1 MGVTLQGVTYEYEVA
16 GSGEPLLLLH
26 GFTGSMETWRSFIPS
41 WSERFQVI
49 VVDLVGH
56 GKTESPKE
64 MTYYNIQNVA
74 LQMTTLLDHLHIE
87 KAHILGYSMGGRLA
101 ITMACLYPNRVKS
114 LLLEN
119 CTAGLEKESDRKER
133 CARDEQLA
141 DRIELEGI
149 EAFVNRWEN
158 IPLFATQKKLPQDVK
173 EAVRKERLTNNSRG
187 LANSLRGMGTGAQP
201 SWWNQ
206 LEGLK
211 MPVLL
216 MNGEHDQKFF
226 QVLTNMKE
234 RIPHAK
240 FVKIDGAG
248 HAIHVEQPQKFG
260 TIVEGF
266 LKTIQ

>member
-1 MGVTLQGVTYEYEVA
+1 MKVTLEGVKYEYEVV

-26 GFTGSMETWRSFIPS
+26 GFTGSMETWRPFISS
-41 WSERFQVI
+41 WSKQFQVI
-49 VVDLVGH
+49 TVDLVGH
-56 GKTESPKE
+56 GKTESPE
-64 MTYYNIQNVA
+64 ELTYYDIQNVA
-74 LQMTTLLDHLHIE
+74 LQMTKLLDRLHIK

-101 ITMACLYPNRVKS
+101 ITMACLYPGRVRS

-119 CTAGLEKESDRKER
+119 CTAGIEMEPDRQER
-133 CARDEQLA
+133 CMKDGQLA
-141 DRIELEGI
+141 ERIELKGI
-149 EAFVNRWEN
+149 EAFVNMWEN
-158 IPLFATQKKLPQDVK
+158 IPLFTTQKSLREDVK
-173 EAVRKERLTNNSRG
+173 EAVRQERLANDPRG

-206 LEGLK
+206 LVKLK

-226 QVLTNMKE
+226 HILKNIQK

-266 LKTIQ
+266 LKTMQ

>member
-1 MGVTLQGVTYEYEVA
+1 MKVTLQGVKYEYEVV
-16 GSGEPLLLLH
+16 GSGEPILLLH
-26 GFTGSMETWRSFIPS
+26 GFTGSMETWHKFIPS
-41 WSERFQVI
+41 WSKQFQVI
-49 VVDLVGH
+49 TVDLVGH
-56 GKTESPKE
+56 GGTESPE
-64 MTYYNIQNVA
+64 DLTHYDIQNVA
-74 LQMTTLLDHLHIE
+74 LQMTTLLDQLHIE

-119 CTAGLEKESDRKER
+119 CTAGFEMESDRQER
-133 CARDEQLA
+133 RMKDEQLA

-149 EAFVNRWEN
+149 KAFVNRWEN
-158 IPLFATQKKLPQDVK
+158 IPLFATQKNLPQDVK
-173 EAVRKERLTNNSRG
+173 EAVRKERLANNPRG

-201 SWWNQ
+201 SWWEQ
-206 LEGLK
+206 LERLK
-211 MPVLL
+211 MSVLL

-226 QVLTNMKE
+226 HILKNIQKS
-234 RIPHAK
+234 IPHAE

-266 LKTIQ
+266 LKTMQ

>member
-1 MGVTLQGVTYEYEVA
+1 MKVTLEGVKYEYEVV

-26 GFTGSMETWRSFIPS
+26 GFTGSMETWRPFISS
-41 WSERFQVI
+41 WSKQFQVI
-49 VVDLVGH
+49 TVDLVGH
-56 GKTESPKE
+56 GKTESPE
-64 MTYYNIQNVA
+64 ELTHYDIQNVA
-74 LQMTTLLDHLHIE
+74 LQMTKLLDRLHIK

-101 ITMACLYPNRVKS
+101 ITLACLYPGRVRS

-119 CTAGLEKESDRKER
+119 CTAGIEMESDRQER
-133 CARDEQLA
+133 CMKDEQLA
-141 DRIELEGI
+141 ERIELKGI
-149 EAFVNRWEN
+149 EAFVNMWEN
-158 IPLFATQKKLPQDVK
+158 IPLFTTQKNLREDVK
-173 EAVRKERLTNNSRG
+173 EAVRQERLANDPRG

-206 LEGLK
+206 LEKFK

-226 QVLTNMKE
+226 HILKNIQK

-266 LKTIQ
+266 LKTMQ